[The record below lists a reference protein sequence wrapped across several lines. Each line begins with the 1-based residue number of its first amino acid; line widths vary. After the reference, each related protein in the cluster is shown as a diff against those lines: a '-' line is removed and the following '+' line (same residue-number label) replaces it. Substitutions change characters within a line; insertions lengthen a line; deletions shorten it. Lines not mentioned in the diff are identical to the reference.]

1 MSSIRNVIQ
10 AAQRVYRRLFR
21 RQASARTSQVIATL
35 AQVPAFATCS
45 QGTLRDLAES
55 MHRRT
60 YRRDEYIYYEGDPG
74 LGLYVIRQGRVRLLA
89 DAEQSPPVELG
100 QLGPHG
106 LFGTLSIFGD
116 FRRLETVQAMTEAS
130 VVGFFQPD
138 LKNLTKRNPK
148 AGAEIAMLLARHLA
162 ERHVDLVEAMAG
174 RVGRS
179 SALSAVAQAAARSG
193 ASGETRGGH
202 PAPADHRP

>member
-1 MSSIRNVIQ
+1 MSSFRT
-10 AAQRVYRRLFR
+10 AAQTARRLYQRMFR
-21 RQASARTSQVIATL
+21 RQASERIRDVITTL
-35 AQVPAFATCS
+35 AQVPAFATCTTS
-45 QGTLRDLAES
+45 TLRAVAES

-89 DAEQSPPVELG
+89 EASDDGRAELG

-148 AGAEIAMLLARHLA
+148 AGAEITMLLARHLA
-162 ERHVDLVEAMAG
+162 EEHVDLVDAMAHE
-174 RVGRS
+174 VGRS
-179 SALSAVAQAAARSG
+179 SALSTVADTAARALEDERRARG
-193 ASGETRGGH
+193 A
-202 PAPADHRP
+202 

>member
-1 MSSIRNVIQ
+1 MSSFRT
-10 AAQRVYRRLFR
+10 AAQTARRLYQRMFR
-21 RQASARTSQVIATL
+21 RQASERIRDVITTL
-35 AQVPAFATCS
+35 AQVPAFATCTKS
-45 QGTLRDLAES
+45 TLRAVAES

-60 YRRDEYIYYEGDPG
+60 YRRDEYLYYEGDPG

-89 DAEQSPPVELG
+89 ERADDGRAEIG

-148 AGAEIAMLLARHLA
+148 AGAEITMLLARHLA
-162 ERHVDLVEAMAG
+162 EEHVDLVDTMAHE
-174 RVGRS
+174 VGRS
-179 SALSAVAQAAARSG
+179 SALSTVADTAARALEDERRAGG
-193 ASGETRGGH
+193 A
-202 PAPADHRP
+202 

>member
-1 MSSIRNVIQ
+1 MSSFRT
-10 AAQRVYRRLFR
+10 AAQTARRLYQRMFR
-21 RQASARTSQVIATL
+21 RQASERIRDVITTL
-35 AQVPAFATCS
+35 AQVSAFATCTKS
-45 QGTLRDLAES
+45 TLRAVAES

-60 YRRDEYIYYEGDPG
+60 YRRDEYLYYEGDPG

-89 DAEQSPPVELG
+89 EGADDGRAEIG

-148 AGAEIAMLLARHLA
+148 AGAEITMLLARHLA
-162 ERHVDLVEAMAG
+162 EEHVDLVDAMAHE
-174 RVGRS
+174 VGRS
-179 SALSAVAQAAARSG
+179 SALSTVADTAARALEDERRASG
-193 ASGETRGGH
+193 A
-202 PAPADHRP
+202 

>member
-1 MSSIRNVIQ
+1 
-10 AAQRVYRRLFR
+10 
-21 RQASARTSQVIATL
+21 
-35 AQVPAFATCS
+35 
-45 QGTLRDLAES
+45 
-55 MHRRT
+55 
-60 YRRDEYIYYEGDPG
+60 

-89 DAEQSPPVELG
+89 ERADDGRAEIG

-148 AGAEIAMLLARHLA
+148 AGAEITMLLARHLA
-162 ERHVDLVEAMAG
+162 EEHVDLVDAMAHE
-174 RVGRS
+174 VGRS
-179 SALSAVAQAAARSG
+179 SALSTVADTAARALEDERRASG
-193 ASGETRGGH
+193 A
-202 PAPADHRP
+202 

>member
-1 MSSIRNVIQ
+1 MSSLRNVIQ
-10 AAQRVYRRLFR
+10 TARRLYQHMFQ
-21 RQASARTSQVIATL
+21 RQVSERTRDVVSTL
-35 AQVPAFATCS
+35 AQVPAFATCT

-89 DAEQSPPVELG
+89 EPQPDQTMELG
-100 QLGPHG
+100 QLGPRG
-106 LFGTLSIFGD
+106 LFGVLSLFGD
-116 FRRLETVQAMTEAS
+116 FRRLETVQAMTEVS

-148 AGAEIAMLLARHLA
+148 AGAEIAMLLAKHLA
-162 ERHVDLVEAMAG
+162 EEHVGLVDVIAHQMGPSTALGTMATA
-174 RVGRS
+174 VMRS
-179 SALSAVAQAAARSG
+179 PG
-193 ASGETRGGH
+193 DERG
-202 PAPADHRP
+202 

>member
-1 MSSIRNVIQ
+1 MSSLRTAAQ
-10 AAQRVYRRLFR
+10 AARRLYQRMFR
-21 RQASARTSQVIATL
+21 RQASERIREVITTL
-35 AQVPAFATCS
+35 SQVPAFATCTQS
-45 QGTLRDLAES
+45 TLRAVAES

-89 DAEQSPPVELG
+89 EAPEGGRMELG

-130 VVGFFQPD
+130 VIGFFQPD

-148 AGAEIAMLLARHLA
+148 AGAEITRMLARHLA
-162 ERHVDLVEAMAG
+162 KEHVDLVDAMADQ
-174 RVGRS
+174 VGRS
-179 SALSAVAQAAARSG
+179 SALSSAADAAARST
-193 ASGETRGGH
+193 AQSRGETRESEL
-202 PAPADHRP
+202 

>member
-1 MSSIRNVIQ
+1 MSSFRT
-10 AAQRVYRRLFR
+10 AAQTARRLYQRMFR
-21 RQASARTSQVIATL
+21 RQASERIRDVITTL
-35 AQVPAFATCS
+35 AQVPAFATCTKS
-45 QGTLRDLAES
+45 TLRAVAES

-60 YRRDEYIYYEGDPG
+60 YRRDEYLYYEGDPG

-89 DAEQSPPVELG
+89 ERADDGRAEIG

-148 AGAEIAMLLARHLA
+148 AGAEITMLLARHLA
-162 ERHVDLVEAMAG
+162 EEHVDLVDTMAHE
-174 RVGRS
+174 VGRS
-179 SALSAVAQAAARSG
+179 SALSTVADTAARALEDERRASG
-193 ASGETRGGH
+193 A
-202 PAPADHRP
+202 

>member
-1 MSSIRNVIQ
+1 MSSFRT
-10 AAQRVYRRLFR
+10 AAQTARRLYQRMFR
-21 RQASARTSQVIATL
+21 RQASERIRDVITTL
-35 AQVPAFATCS
+35 AQVPAFATCTKS
-45 QGTLRDLAES
+45 TLRAVAES

-60 YRRDEYIYYEGDPG
+60 YRRDEYLYYEGDPG

-89 DAEQSPPVELG
+89 ERADDGRAEIG

-148 AGAEIAMLLARHLA
+148 AGAEITMLLARHLA
-162 ERHVDLVEAMAG
+162 EEHVDLVDTMAHE
-174 RVGRS
+174 VGRS
-179 SALSAVAQAAARSG
+179 SALSTVADTAARALDEERR
-193 ASGETRGGH
+193 ASG
-202 PAPADHRP
+202 P

>member
-1 MSSIRNVIQ
+1 MSSFRT
-10 AAQRVYRRLFR
+10 AAQTARRLYQRMFR
-21 RQASARTSQVIATL
+21 RQASERIRDVITTL
-35 AQVPAFATCS
+35 AQVPAFAKCTKS
-45 QGTLRDLAES
+45 TLRAVAES

-60 YRRDEYIYYEGDPG
+60 YRRDEYLYYEGDPG

-89 DAEQSPPVELG
+89 ERADDGRAEIG

-148 AGAEIAMLLARHLA
+148 AGAEITMLLARHLA
-162 ERHVDLVEAMAG
+162 EEHVDLVDAMAHE
-174 RVGRS
+174 VGRS
-179 SALSAVAQAAARSG
+179 SALSTVADTAARALDEERRASG
-193 ASGETRGGH
+193 A
-202 PAPADHRP
+202 

>member
-1 MSSIRNVIQ
+1 MSSFRT
-10 AAQRVYRRLFR
+10 AAQTAHRLYQRMFR
-21 RQASARTSQVIATL
+21 RQASERIRDVITTL
-35 AQVPAFATCS
+35 AQVPAFATCTKS
-45 QGTLRDLAES
+45 TLRAVAES

-60 YRRDEYIYYEGDPG
+60 YRRDEYLYYEGDPG

-89 DAEQSPPVELG
+89 EGADDGRAEIG

-148 AGAEIAMLLARHLA
+148 AGAEITMLLARHLA
-162 ERHVDLVEAMAG
+162 EEHVDLVDTMAHE
-174 RVGRS
+174 VGRS
-179 SALSAVAQAAARSG
+179 SALSTVADTAARALDEERR
-193 ASGETRGGH
+193 ASG
-202 PAPADHRP
+202 P

>member
-1 MSSIRNVIQ
+1 MSSFRT
-10 AAQRVYRRLFR
+10 AAQTARRLYQRMFR
-21 RQASARTSQVIATL
+21 RQASERIRDVITTL
-35 AQVPAFATCS
+35 AQVPAFATCTKS
-45 QGTLRDLAES
+45 TLRAVAES

-60 YRRDEYIYYEGDPG
+60 YRRDEYLYYEGDPG

-89 DAEQSPPVELG
+89 ERADDGRAEIG

-148 AGAEIAMLLARHLA
+148 AGAEITMLLARHLA
-162 ERHVDLVEAMAG
+162 EEHVDLVDAMAHE
-174 RVGRS
+174 VGRS
-179 SALSAVAQAAARSG
+179 SALSTVADTAARALEDERRAGG
-193 ASGETRGGH
+193 A
-202 PAPADHRP
+202 

>member
-1 MSSIRNVIQ
+1 MSSFRT
-10 AAQRVYRRLFR
+10 AAQTARRLYQRMFR
-21 RQASARTSQVIATL
+21 RQASERIRDVITTL
-35 AQVPAFATCS
+35 AQVPAFATCTKS
-45 QGTLRDLAES
+45 TLRAVAES

-60 YRRDEYIYYEGDPG
+60 YRRDEYLYYEGDPG

-89 DAEQSPPVELG
+89 EGADDGRAEIG

-148 AGAEIAMLLARHLA
+148 AGAEITMLLARHLA
-162 ERHVDLVEAMAG
+162 EEHVDLVDAMAHE
-174 RVGRS
+174 VGRS
-179 SALSAVAQAAARSG
+179 SALSTVADTAARALEDERRASG
-193 ASGETRGGH
+193 A
-202 PAPADHRP
+202 

>member
-1 MSSIRNVIQ
+1 MSSFRT
-10 AAQRVYRRLFR
+10 AAQTARRLYQRMFR
-21 RQASARTSQVIATL
+21 RQASERIRDVITTL
-35 AQVPAFATCS
+35 AQVPAFATCTKS
-45 QGTLRDLAES
+45 TLRAVAES

-60 YRRDEYIYYEGDPG
+60 YRRDEYLYYEGDPG

-89 DAEQSPPVELG
+89 ERADDGRAEIG

-148 AGAEIAMLLARHLA
+148 AGAEITMLLARHLA
-162 ERHVDLVEAMAG
+162 EEHVDLVDAMAHE
-174 RVGRS
+174 VGRS
-179 SALSAVAQAAARSG
+179 SALSTVADTAARALDEERRASG
-193 ASGETRGGH
+193 A
-202 PAPADHRP
+202 

>member
-1 MSSIRNVIQ
+1 MSSFRT
-10 AAQRVYRRLFR
+10 AAQTARRLYQRMFR
-21 RQASARTSQVIATL
+21 RQASERIRDVITTL
-35 AQVPAFATCS
+35 AQVPAFATCTKS
-45 QGTLRDLAES
+45 TLRAVAES

-60 YRRDEYIYYEGDPG
+60 YRRDEYLYYEGDPG

-89 DAEQSPPVELG
+89 ERADDGRAEIG

-148 AGAEIAMLLARHLA
+148 AGAEITMLLARHLA
-162 ERHVDLVEAMAG
+162 EEHVDLVDAMAHE
-174 RVGRS
+174 VGRS
-179 SALSAVAQAAARSG
+179 SALSTVADTAARALDDERRASG
-193 ASGETRGGH
+193 A
-202 PAPADHRP
+202 

>member
-1 MSSIRNVIQ
+1 MSSFRT
-10 AAQRVYRRLFR
+10 AAETIRRLYNR
-21 RQASARTSQVIATL
+21 MLQRPADQRTHDVVATL

-45 QGTLRDLAES
+45 RSTLRAVAES

-60 YRRDEYIYYEGDPG
+60 YRRDEHIYYENDPG
-74 LGLYVIRQGRVRLLA
+74 LGLYVIRQGRVRLVA
-89 DAEQSPPVELG
+89 EAKQDAVVELG

-130 VVGFFQPD
+130 VVGFFRPD

-148 AGAEIAMLLARHLA
+148 AGAEITMILARHLA
-162 ERHVDLVEAMAG
+162 SQHVDLVDTVAERM
-174 RVGRS
+174 GRS
-179 SALSAVAQAAARSG
+179 SALSAVADAATRTDLDPA
-193 ASGETRGGH
+193 GEEW
-202 PAPADHRP
+202 

>member
-1 MSSIRNVIQ
+1 MSSFRT
-10 AAQRVYRRLFR
+10 AAQTARRLYQRMFR
-21 RQASARTSQVIATL
+21 RQASERIRDVITTL
-35 AQVPAFATCS
+35 AQVPAFATCTKS
-45 QGTLRDLAES
+45 TLRAVAES

-60 YRRDEYIYYEGDPG
+60 YRRDEYLYYEGDPG

-89 DAEQSPPVELG
+89 ERADDGRAEIG

-148 AGAEIAMLLARHLA
+148 AGAEITMLLARHLA
-162 ERHVDLVEAMAG
+162 EEHVDLVDAMAHE
-174 RVGRS
+174 VGRS
-179 SALSAVAQAAARSG
+179 SALSTVADTAARALDEEQR
-193 ASGETRGGH
+193 ASG
-202 PAPADHRP
+202 P

>member
-1 MSSIRNVIQ
+1 MSSFRT
-10 AAQRVYRRLFR
+10 AAQTARRLYQRMFR
-21 RQASARTSQVIATL
+21 RQASERIRDVITTL
-35 AQVPAFATCS
+35 AQVPAFATCTKS
-45 QGTLRDLAES
+45 TLRAVAES

-60 YRRDEYIYYEGDPG
+60 YRRDEYLYYEGDPG

-89 DAEQSPPVELG
+89 ERADDGRAEIG

-148 AGAEIAMLLARHLA
+148 AGAEITMLLARHLA
-162 ERHVDLVEAMAG
+162 EEHVDLVDAMAHE
-174 RVGRS
+174 VGRS
-179 SALSAVAQAAARSG
+179 SALSTVADTAARALDDERRAGG
-193 ASGETRGGH
+193 A
-202 PAPADHRP
+202 

>member
-1 MSSIRNVIQ
+1 MSSFRT
-10 AAQRVYRRLFR
+10 AAQTARRLYQRMFR
-21 RQASARTSQVIATL
+21 RQASERIRDVITTL
-35 AQVPAFATCS
+35 AQVPAFATCTKS
-45 QGTLRDLAES
+45 TLRAVAES

-60 YRRDEYIYYEGDPG
+60 YRRDEYLYYEGDPG

-89 DAEQSPPVELG
+89 ERADDGRAEIG

-148 AGAEIAMLLARHLA
+148 AGAEITMLLARHLA
-162 ERHVDLVEAMAG
+162 EEHVDLVDAMAHE
-174 RVGRS
+174 VGRS
-179 SALSAVAQAAARSG
+179 SALSTVADTAARALEDERRASG
-193 ASGETRGGH
+193 A
-202 PAPADHRP
+202 

>member
-1 MSSIRNVIQ
+1 MSSFRT
-10 AAQRVYRRLFR
+10 AAQTARRLYQRMFR
-21 RQASARTSQVIATL
+21 RQASERIRDVITTL
-35 AQVPAFATCS
+35 AQVSAFATCTKS
-45 QGTLRDLAES
+45 TLRAVAES

-60 YRRDEYIYYEGDPG
+60 YRRDEYLYYEGDPG

-89 DAEQSPPVELG
+89 ERADDGRAEIG

-148 AGAEIAMLLARHLA
+148 AGAEITMLLARHLA
-162 ERHVDLVEAMAG
+162 EEHVDLVDAMAHE
-174 RVGRS
+174 VGRS
-179 SALSAVAQAAARSG
+179 SALSTVADTAARALEDERRASG
-193 ASGETRGGH
+193 A
-202 PAPADHRP
+202 

>member
-1 MSSIRNVIQ
+1 MASFRTVNQ
-10 AAQRVYRRLFR
+10 AARRLYQRIFQ
-21 RQASARTSQVIATL
+21 RQASERIHDVTTTL
-35 AQVPAFATCS
+35 AQVPAFATCT
-45 QGTLRDLAES
+45 QGTLRAMAES

-89 DAEQSPPVELG
+89 EAPEGGRMELG

-106 LFGTLSIFGD
+106 LFGALSIFGD

-148 AGAEIAMLLARHLA
+148 AGAEITMLLARHLA
-162 ERHVDLVEAMAG
+162 EEHVDLVDAMADE
-174 RVGRS
+174 VGRS
-179 SALSAVAQAAARSG
+179 SALSTVADTAAR
-193 ASGETRGGH
+193 ATEDKQRGRGL
-202 PAPADHRP
+202 